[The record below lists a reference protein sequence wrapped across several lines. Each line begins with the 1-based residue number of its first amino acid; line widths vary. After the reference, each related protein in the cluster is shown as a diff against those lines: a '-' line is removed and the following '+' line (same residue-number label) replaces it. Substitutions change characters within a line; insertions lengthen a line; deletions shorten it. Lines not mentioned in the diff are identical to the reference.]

1 LACWRLVTETDWYL
15 PVHQA
20 GFRQHRGTRDNIF
33 ILAQIMDAVMARGE
47 EMITV
52 FIDYVAAFDSVS
64 HKFIDDALRK
74 AKASNKCRAMFRALY
89 DSASAVVR
97 VRKNDGTDVFSEPFP
112 IDRGVVQGAI
122 DSPCAVCQKR
132 TRGRTRWYTEGGVE
146 ISGQGFRQFVPA
158 YMYVAVLEFGNV
170 F

>member
-1 LACWRLVTETDWYL
+1 LLRRLVTETDWYL

-122 DSPCAVCQKR
+122 D
-132 TRGRTRWYTEGGVE
+132 
-146 ISGQGFRQFVPA
+146 
-158 YMYVAVLEFGNV
+158 
-170 F
+170 